1 MQIRQKGMIVINKTR
16 KLKNGF
22 TLIELIVVIAILGVL
37 LALLV
42 PAVTGFVTDARL
54 SVSNSNAKLIF
65 NAVNQYTTKCI
76 ANGYTVKDGV
86 YSGILVGDADY
97 PEILFGNA
105 VTDEEVKEAL
115 LSVASC
121 SLNEDADGST
131 MAVLIDKGMAKRV
144 LWTLNDD
151 YEYVGSYPLPTEEA
165 TEGGIDNFEIT

>member
-1 MQIRQKGMIVINKTR
+1 MIVINKTR

-37 LALLV
+37 LSLLV
-42 PAVTGFVTDARL
+42 PAIVGFVTEARL
-54 SVSNSNAKLIF
+54 SVSNSNAKTIY

-121 SLNEDADGST
+121 SLNDDASGASIT
-131 MAVLIDKGMAKRV
+131 VQIHKGMVKRV
-144 LWTLNDD
+144 LWAQNSD
-151 YEYVGSYPLPTEEA
+151 YEYVGSYPRPAEEA
-165 TEGGIDNFEIT
+165 TEGGIANFEIT